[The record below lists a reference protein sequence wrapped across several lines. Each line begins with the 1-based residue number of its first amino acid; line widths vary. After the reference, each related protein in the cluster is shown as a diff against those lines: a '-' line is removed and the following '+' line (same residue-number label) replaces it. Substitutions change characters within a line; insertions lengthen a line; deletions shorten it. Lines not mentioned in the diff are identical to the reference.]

1 MPIFGAKSRAARG
14 CASKLACGR
23 RIDPHGARPFYDALR
38 QIYKCP
44 TGGQRRPPLQDVLR
58 GRRWRVQFCDCVL
71 PGRCG
76 HRPLQTDCVVAI
88 RCAYLPVHPARAGL
102 APALRRNV
110 AASQKPRPFP
120 SSVGF
125 ADSYPYPL
133 CPFGAF
139 PPDRGN
145 RPPKGKPDSRV
156 IPHVREKREK
166 I

>member
-1 MPIFGAKSRAARG
+1 MRIRTMFVGVDAH
-14 CASKLACGR
+14 
-23 RIDPHGARPFYDALR
+23 IDPHGARPFYDALR

-44 TGGQRRPPLQDVLR
+44 TGGQRRPPLQRVVRSRR
-58 GRRWRVQFCDCVL
+58 GFVRFCDYIL

-76 HRPLQTDCVVAI
+76 HRPLRTYCVIAENACKFA
-88 RCAYLPVHPARAGL
+88 RSSCAGGARS

-145 RPPKGKPDSRV
+145 RPPKRKPDSRV